1 MSKNR
6 SHTKTKRLCPHHKKK
21 ILRDRVE
28 AELLLEHIQLRS
40 RREIHDEKRTHPCE
54 FGFGWHL
61 TSEAKLTNVPG
72 YRHSA

>member
-1 MSKNR
+1 MSKH
-6 SHTKTKRLCPHHKKK
+6 HTRTGKRLCPKHGKK

-28 AELLLEHIQLRS
+28 AELLLEQIQLRS
-40 RREIHDEKRTHPCE
+40 RREIHDEKRSHLCE

-61 TSEAKLTNVPG
+61 TSEEAKTE

>member
-1 MSKNR
+1 MSKR
-6 SHTKTKRLCPHHKKK
+6 HTRTGKRLCPQHKKK
-21 ILRDRVE
+21 ILKDRVE

-40 RREIHDEKRTHPCE
+40 RREIHSEKRAHPCE

-61 TSEAKLTNVPG
+61 TSEEAHNTEPG

>member
-1 MSKNR
+1 MSKH
-6 SHTKTKRLCPHHKKK
+6 HTRTGGKRLCPQHKKK

-40 RREIHDEKRTHPCE
+40 RREIHDEKRAHPCE

-61 TSEAKLTNVPG
+61 TSEEAHNTEPG

>member
-1 MSKNR
+1 MSKKN
-6 SHTKTKRLCPHHKKK
+6 SHTQAKRLCPKHKKK

-40 RREIHDEKRTHPCE
+40 RREIHEEKRSHPCE

-61 TSEAKLTNVPG
+61 TSQDQITEMPE
-72 YRHSA
+72 RHSA

>member
-6 SHTKTKRLCPHHKKK
+6 SHTRAKRLCPKHKKV
-21 ILRDRVE
+21 ILADRVQ

-40 RREIHDEKRTHPCE
+40 RREIHDEKRAHPCE

-61 TSEAKLTNVPG
+61 TSEESHHEMPE
-72 YRHSA
+72 RHSA